1 MAKVAVKYHPVA
13 EIRNTL
19 ELFAIVAEPTQDAQQ
34 IEALR
39 FCRDLHTLAPFL
51 PKLLYENK
59 GRCVPQAFRGA
70 TKSDI
75 VTRPEPIECAGLL
88 REVATWLR
96 AQAHGTPPG
105 YAYAICSHAERLEI
119 IAAYLPDTIDPLHW
133 PLVQQAPNPNGE
145 IRVSNLS
152 GLL

>member
-1 MAKVAVKYHPVA
+1 MAKEAVKYFPVV
-13 EIRNTL
+13 EIRRAM
-19 ELFAIVAEPTQDAQQ
+19 ELLGVTGQSMCDAHR
-34 IEALR
+34 IEANMLR
-39 FCRDLHTLAPFL
+39 QSLRVLAPFV

-59 GRCVPQAFRGA
+59 GKFVPQTCRSE

-105 YAYAICSHAERLEI
+105 YAYAMCSHADRLEI

>member
-1 MAKVAVKYHPVA
+1 MAKEAVKYFPVV
-13 EIRNTL
+13 EIRRAM
-19 ELFAIVAEPTQDAQQ
+19 ELLGVTGQSMCDAHR
-34 IEALR
+34 IEANMLR
-39 FCRDLHTLAPFL
+39 QSLRVLAPFV

-59 GRCVPQAFRGA
+59 GRCVPQASRGSIDA
-70 TKSDI
+70 V
-75 VTRPEPIECAGLL
+75 VTRPEIIECAGLL
-88 REVATWLR
+88 REVSIWLR
-96 AQAHGTPPG
+96 AHANAALPG
-105 YAYAICSHAERLEI
+105 YATPMCQHADRLEL